1 MHSEAKDFG
10 IIAFV
15 DAVILKDFAFSV
27 YFTLHA
33 KALDLVFERA
43 I

>member
-33 KALDLVFERA
+33 IVPDLVFERVL
-43 I
+43 